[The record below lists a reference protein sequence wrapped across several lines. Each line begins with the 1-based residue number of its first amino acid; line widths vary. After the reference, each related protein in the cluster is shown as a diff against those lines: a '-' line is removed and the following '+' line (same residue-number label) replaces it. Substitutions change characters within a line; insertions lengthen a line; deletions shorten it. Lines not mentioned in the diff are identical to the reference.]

1 MLIISGQVKF
11 GTTIASQPE
20 LTLRQLGDQEINI
33 IDLVKPIT
41 KYAVMITDKNTIKY
55 HLKKALYE
63 AKSGRLGPVWIDVP
77 LDIQGAMIDEN
88 ELVDFEIP
96 QDEIY
101 DTKIDEVITLLKQAS
116 RPVIIAGN
124 GIRLSDADEDFLKLI
139 DTLKIPVIGTFARY
153 DIVRNDHPFFFGRY
167 GTVGNRM
174 ANFTVQ
180 NADLVLAIGT
190 RLNIRAISYNWEF
203 FSREAK
209 KIVVDVD
216 EAELNKHTLS
226 IDVKIK
232 SDAKVFIKTLLKY
245 AKKEI
250 LPDISVWFAK
260 CESYRKQYSTIEVKR
275 QEVSDWVD
283 SYNFYDKFS
292 NVAKDDAI
300 FIFGNGTACVS
311 SYQSLRLRANQKV
324 VVNSG
329 CASMGY
335 DLPAAI
341 GACYAN
347 DKKEVICITGEG
359 SLQMNIQELQTII
372 HNNLP
377 IKLFVLN
384 NNGYISIRNT
394 QNAFFKGHKVGAD
407 PESGVSFPDIIKIA
421 DAYGFK
427 SFKIQTQ
434 DGLENKIAQVMDVD
448 GPVVC
453 EVVLSPSE
461 KMEPKLSSEVKPD
474 GRIVSKPL
482 EDMFPFLPRD
492 EFKNNMLI
500 KVLDE

>member
-1 MLIISGQVKF
+1 
-11 GTTIASQPE
+11 
-20 LTLRQLGDQEINI
+20 
-33 IDLVKPIT
+33 
-41 KYAVMITDKNTIKY
+41 
-55 HLKKALYE
+55 
-63 AKSGRLGPVWIDVP
+63 
-77 LDIQGAMIDEN
+77 
-88 ELVDFEIP
+88 
-96 QDEIY
+96 
-101 DTKIDEVITLLKQAS
+101 
-116 RPVIIAGN
+116 
-124 GIRLSDADEDFLKLI
+124 
-139 DTLKIPVIGTFARY
+139 
-153 DIVRNDHPFFFGRY
+153 
-167 GTVGNRM
+167 
-174 ANFTVQ
+174 
-180 NADLVLAIGT
+180 
-190 RLNIRAISYNWEF
+190 
-203 FSREAK
+203 
-209 KIVVDVD
+209 
-216 EAELNKHTLS
+216 
-226 IDVKIK
+226 
-232 SDAKVFIKTLLKY
+232 
-245 AKKEI
+245 
-250 LPDISVWFAK
+250 VWFAK

-311 SYQSLRLRANQKV
+311 SYQSLKLRANQKV